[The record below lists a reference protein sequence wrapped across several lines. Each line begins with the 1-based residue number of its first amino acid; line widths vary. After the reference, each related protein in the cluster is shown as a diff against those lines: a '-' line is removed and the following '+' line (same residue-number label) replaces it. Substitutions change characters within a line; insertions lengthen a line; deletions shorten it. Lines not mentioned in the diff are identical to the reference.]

1 MVFEIVGHPC
11 APVTVVDGK
20 EGELRVSL
28 EVGEGGAPVLV
39 RFLVALHVGDA
50 DSEAGVGAVVRVFET
65 EGLTLTPAF
74 PLLVLEGA
82 KELVPPGLTG
92 SNLTFD

>member
-39 RFLVALHVGDA
+39 GLLVALHVGHA
-50 DSEAGVGAVVRVFET
+50 HPQPGVGAVVRVFET
-65 EGLTLTPAF
+65 EGLILTPAL

-82 KELVPPGLTG
+82 EELVPPGLTG
-92 SNLTFD
+92 SNLD